1 MRVMLLD
8 GQYSHSLPIA
18 AELVTDLGAE
28 VIGVAP
34 SKRSHLHRSR
44 YVAEKLISPLAVSDD
59 YGAHVLDLVSRVRPD
74 VVVPVGYY
82 SFRSLIPLRSQ
93 FPECSQLLSPAAHA
107 FAIAE
112 DKVATYELA
121 AEAGVDHPRN
131 VSDVVSSGEVEQ
143 IRFPI
148 FVKAR
153 MERGGQSTALVR
165 DAQALRSLDLE
176 SLGGDVLFQEFIDAD
191 PFTYAH
197 SGYYEDGIP
206 VVEHQHLELRSVPR
220 RGGSGTRLRT
230 FHDAELR
237 EQANAL
243 MLALGWNGVAQ
254 VEFKRRKDG
263 EYVLMEINP
272 KFWASY
278 ALASRSGARIAAT
291 AVARLSGQPLAV
303 ARQARDVEMVFP
315 VREALHVV
323 GNLRTENIPGSL
335 KAILWPPAVWD
346 IDVTDIWA
354 NIPLRSRRSRSGR
367 SGQ

>member
-18 AELVTDLGAE
+18 AELATDLGAE

-44 YVAEKLISPLAVSDD
+44 YVAEKLIAPLAVSDD

-82 SFRSLIPLRSQ
+82 SFRSLIPLRSK
-93 FPECSQLLSPAAHA
+93 FPESTAFLAPAAHA

-112 DKVATYELA
+112 DKVATYDLA
-121 AEAGVDHPRN
+121 AEVGVDHPR
-131 VSDVVSSGEVEQ
+131 SMTDVVTSGDIGQ

-165 DAQALRSLDLE
+165 DAQALRSLDVE
-176 SLGGDVLFQEFIDAD
+176 SLGGDVLFQEYIDAE
-191 PFTYAH
+191 PYTYAH
-197 SGYYEDGIP
+197 SGYYEDGVP
-206 VVEHQHLELRSVPR
+206 VAEHQHLELRSVPR

-230 FHDAELR
+230 FHDPELR
-237 EQANAL
+237 KHANSL
-243 MLALGWNGVAQ
+243 MLALRWNGVAQ

-263 EYVLMEINP
+263 GYALMEINP

-291 AVARLSGQPLAV
+291 AVARLAGRPLGAV
-303 ARQARDVEMVFP
+303 RPTRDLEMVFP
-315 VREALHVV
+315 VREALHVAS
-323 GNLRTENIPGSL
+323 NLRTESIAGAV

-346 IDVTDIWA
+346 IEFTDLWA
-354 NIPLRSRRSRSGR
+354 NVPLRTRRPHSGR
-367 SGQ
+367 SGL